1 MQRKVK
7 KSSKK
12 IKKSLTWVPLH
23 IFLLPT
29 ASFLLN
35 DISHSNLHHRH
46 LLHQT
51 LRSPWPRD
59 SSSPLVLNQTSWL
72 SSSLE
77 CWHRPRCA
85 EATPSPNPARK
96 CRRKW
101 RSSFEEGLESLGPV
115 SGRLGC
121 GGGEAS
127 RRPESRDGSLGRS
140 RRVWVNNWLNEWVNR
155 SIYKTKLNRCKIVQI
170 NYWKKNEINDDIRF
184 DLTNCNERR
193 QCQMAK

>member
-1 MQRKVK
+1 MPFWQMNLSHLSLAYSLSFERFPK
-7 KSSKK
+7 K
-12 IKKSLTWVPLH
+12 LWNLALCRYVR
-23 IFLLPT
+23 
-29 ASFLLN
+29 LN

-59 SSSPLVLNQTSWL
+59 SSSPLVLKQTSWL

-140 RRVWVNNWLNEWVNR
+140 RKVWEVRMIDWKNEWIGQLIKTNWIDVR
-155 SIYKTKLNRCKIVQI
+155 SIR
-170 NYWKKNEINDDIRF
+170 
-184 DLTNCNERR
+184 
-193 QCQMAK
+193 